1 MTKLAVLVAGKLC
14 AYVTDAGGTQRLKY
28 VECDQDGLPPATI
41 SLSMPVRQ
49 EGYGGGVVSNWLWNL
64 LPDNAITLDWL
75 AKDESRG
82 FGKCSAR
89 NPLRLLEKIGED
101 CAGAVQLVPLE
112 SVDKLSPGSLTPL
125 TVREVELKLRGLRT
139 GQSPLGFL
147 PSGDNGKFSLAGAQP
162 KVALRM
168 LQDETWAI
176 PTGAEPTSHIFKP
189 PIPDM
194 PGQVEGEHFCLMLA
208 RATGL
213 DTAQSWV
220 MRFGDEVAIVVE
232 RFDRKLDASSGKL
245 LRLHTE
251 DICQALGKS
260 PTEKYQSD
268 GGPGMIEIVNLLRKT
283 SITSEQDVFSFVM
296 ACVFNWAIGGTDA
309 HAKNYSLFLGE
320 KNAAALTPLYDLN
333 TYLPYAEHPN
343 RCNLS
348 MIVSSHYSIG
358 DIHLHHWDAMA
369 ARMGWEHDSLSD
381 YVKNYINLMKEL
393 ITPIAKDCIDNG
405 LSKEAI
411 SFVTNAID
419 IRLTSLIESWNR

>member
-1 MTKLAVLVAGKLC
+1 MTELAVLVAGKLC
-14 AYVTDAGGTQRLKY
+14 AHVTDAGGTQRLKY

-125 TVREVELKLRGLRT
+125 TFREVELKLQGLRT
-139 GQSPLGFL
+139 GRSPLGFL
-147 PSGDNGKFSLAGAQP
+147 PGDNGKFSLAGAQP

-168 LQDETWAI
+168 LQDGTWAI

-189 PIPDM
+189 PIPNM
-194 PGQVEGEHFCLMLA
+194 PGQVEGEHFCLALA

-213 DTAQSWV
+213 KAPISRV

-232 RFDRKLDASSGKL
+232 RFDRRLDTSSGKL

-251 DICQALGKS
+251 DICQALGKP
-260 PTEKYQSD
+260 PTQKYQSD

-283 SITSEQDVFSFVM
+283 SITANQDVFSFVM

-320 KNAAALTPLYDLN
+320 KSAAALAPLYDLN
-333 TYLPYAEHPN
+333 TFLPYEKYPN
-343 RCNLS
+343 KSKLS
-348 MIVSSHYSIG
+348 MNVSGHYSMGNIY
-358 DIHLHHWDAMA
+358 LRHWDDMA
-369 ARMGWEHDSLSD
+369 ARMGWEHDNLSD
-381 YVKNYINLMKEL
+381 YVKTYVNLMIGR
-393 ITPIAKDCIDNG
+393 ITPLAKTCIDDG
-405 LSKEAI
+405 LSEEAI
-411 SFVTNAID
+411 SSVTNAISK
-419 IRLTSLIESWNR
+419 RLVGLIESWKR